1 MTSAII
7 ISDSQSQL
15 WKTHNGWLWHEWL
28 QYMSAL
34 TLQQLVWI
42 YCLKHAGGNKKAD
55 SLFQG
60 TVKINRA
67 DLLQA
72 VRDSLM
78 QTWNSHQ
85 RNIPI
90 TAVEGG
96 VLN

>member
-1 MTSAII
+1 
-7 ISDSQSQL
+7 
-15 WKTHNGWLWHEWL
+15 
-28 QYMSAL
+28 MSAL

-78 QTWNSHQ
+78 QT
-85 RNIPI
+85 
-90 TAVEGG
+90 
-96 VLN
+96 